1 MKTKTWYIVGGVAL
15 ALVLG
20 YFIWTKSKKPDSEK
34 KSFEDGFDD
43 FDDAEIVTDTAD
55 SRFTSPVAP
64 KLNSIQNKRVASYL
78 SGLLSDSEQTTLRG
92 WINLI
97 NQAKATD
104 PSKWGDA
111 NGLTG
116 EKAVIGHALYQMK
129 KGNQCANCWN
139 QTVLID
145 LMDA

>member
-1 MKTKTWYIVGGVAL
+1 MKTKTWYIIGGVAL
-15 ALVLG
+15 ALGLG
-20 YFIWTKSKKPDSEK
+20 YFIWTKTKKTDSGEK
-34 KSFEDGFDD
+34 SSSNDFDD
-43 FDDAEIVTDTAD
+43 FDDEEIVTDTAD

-97 NQAKATD
+97 NQAKAKD

-139 QTVLID
+139 QTILID